1 MAISRRKMPAPLP
14 MFSGDVV
21 RGRAVVRWDGH
32 RVHEVPAGVLGES
45 PRRSHPGCEPGM
57 APDTI
62 RG

>member
-1 MAISRRKMPAPLP
+1 

-21 RGRAVVRWDGH
+21 RGCAGGRWDGR

-45 PRRSHPGCEPGM
+45 PRVSHPGCEPGM